1 MSKRVVEDLAQI
13 EASVIASAPEN
24 LFPTAGITIPD
35 DGTLRIRIAATLG
48 FTATL
53 NVTGSSSKSRLLNSG
68 AAIPANSWFGFEVP
82 VSRGDT
88 VNINVNVDTTYDC
101 LLQLIRTF

>member
-1 MSKRVVEDLAQI
+1 MSKRVVEDLFQV
-13 EASVIASAPEN
+13 EAKVVSTQPED
-24 LFPTAGITIPD
+24 LFSSDVSIPD
-35 DGTLRIRIAATLG
+35 DGTLRIRIAGTLT

-53 NVTGSSSKSRLLNSG
+53 KITGSSAKSRLLNSG

-88 VNINVNVDTTYDC
+88 VNINVDVNTTYDA